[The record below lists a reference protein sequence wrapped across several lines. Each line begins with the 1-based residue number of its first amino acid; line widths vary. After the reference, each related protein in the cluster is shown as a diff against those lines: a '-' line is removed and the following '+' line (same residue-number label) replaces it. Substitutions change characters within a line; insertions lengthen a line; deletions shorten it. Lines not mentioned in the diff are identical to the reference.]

1 MGILD
6 FLRKKKK
13 VEQNRITQSKSTLPN
28 VTMTDEQVNAILE
41 EEIKTFFPD
50 QGCWS
55 SDCFGQSNEVSY
67 ENLPCHLR
75 NNSWLSSLLKD
86 VMDRKGIHMP
96 RHTIKNFID
105 NSKDFEKLRH
115 AYELRIVE
123 WQINWIKNDGE
134 NWIFPE
140 GYDELALSLSE
151 DVDIIIRG
159 GVSRTL
165 QAIGMNKDVIEEGLE
180 KFADSWRHA
189 AMLIGFEHLYEPFM
203 FRKGNPS
210 PASEEHLN
218 NRLAD
223 REYKYYKSHKN
234 SVDKYG
240 VATPAKRMTP
250 EEHAK
255 LLKVLNK
262 QNFKRIRYLEAWKK
276 NSFKNSERHTI
287 YSEED
292 SLNK

>member
-55 SDCFGQSNEVSY
+55 SDCFRQSNEVNY

-210 PASEEHLN
+210 PASEDHLN
-218 NRLAD
+218 NWLAD

-240 VATPAKRMTP
+240 VATPAMRMTP

-255 LLKVLNK
+255 LLQVLNK
-262 QNFKRIRYLEAWKK
+262 QNFKRIRYLEAWKQ
-276 NSFKNSERHTI
+276 NPFKNSERHTI

>member
-13 VEQNRITQSKSTLPN
+13 VEQNSITQSESTLPN

-55 SDCFGQSNEVSY
+55 SDCFRQSNEVSY

-75 NNSWLSSLLKD
+75 NNAWLSSLLKD

-96 RHTIKNFID
+96 RHTIKKFID

-218 NRLAD
+218 NWLAD

-240 VATPAKRMTP
+240 VATPAMRMTP

-262 QNFKRIRYLEAWKK
+262 QNFKRIRYLEAWKQ
-276 NSFKNSERHTI
+276 NPFKNSERHTI

>member
-55 SDCFGQSNEVSY
+55 SDCFRQSNEVSY

-75 NNSWLSSLLKD
+75 NNAWLSSLLKD

-210 PASEEHLN
+210 PASEDHLN
-218 NRLAD
+218 NWLAD

-240 VATPAKRMTP
+240 VATPAMRMTP

-255 LLKVLNK
+255 LLQVLNK
-262 QNFKRIRYLEAWKK
+262 QNFKRIRYLEAWKQ
-276 NSFKNSERHTI
+276 NPFKNSERHTI